1 MSLPPPAEIGA
12 PLSAVDT
19 PALVVDLDAFER
31 NLRRMADFVGRA
43 GVRLRAHAKT
53 HKSPDI
59 AARQVALG
67 AVGMCCQKVSE
78 AEVMVAGG
86 IADVLV
92 TNEVAGAFKLDR
104 LAALARRA
112 KVGVC
117 VDDAANVAELE
128 AAAAK
133 AGTTLEVMVEIDVG
147 ARRCGVAPGVPAAR
161 SAELVA
167 KAEHLRFAGLQAYH
181 GSAQHVREAADRK
194 AHIARAAELVEE
206 TRRALAAA
214 GLEARIVSG
223 AGTGTYENE
232 AASGVWNELQCGSYI
247 FMDADYARNK
257 RADGSPFGDYEHAL
271 FVYATVMSLPAPE
284 RAVVDA
290 GLKAFSVDSGLPLAW
305 QLPGAVYQ
313 RPSDEHGVL
322 DLSSCAEP
330 DRPRRGDKVLL
341 VPGHCDP
348 TVNLHDWYV
357 GVRGLGT
364 DSARVECLWP
374 VAARGAIF

>member
-1 MSLPPPAEIGA
+1 MSMKPPAAAGMALAE
-12 PLSAVDT
+12 VDT
-19 PALVVDLDAFER
+19 PALVIDLDAFER
-31 NLRRMADFVGRA
+31 NLERMAQFVRGA

-59 AARQVALG
+59 ALRQVALG
-67 AVGMCCQKVSE
+67 AVGVCCQKVSE
-78 AEVMVAGG
+78 AEAMVAGG
-86 IADVLV
+86 IPDVLV
-92 TNEVAGAFKLDR
+92 SNEVAGAAKLDR

-117 VDDAANVAELE
+117 VDDPDNVAELE

-133 AGTTLEVMVEIDVG
+133 AGVNLDVLVEIDVG
-147 ARRCGVAPGVPAAR
+147 GRRCGAAPGVPATRIAQ
-161 SAELVA
+161 LVA
-167 KAEHLRFAGLQAYH
+167 KSPHLDFAGLQAYH
-181 GSAQHVREAADRK
+181 GSAQHVRVADERRDLVR
-194 AHIARAAELVEE
+194 HAAELVEE

-223 AGTGTYENE
+223 GGTGTCENE

-257 RADGSPFGDYEHAL
+257 RADGSAFDDYQHAL
-271 FVYATVMSLPAPE
+271 FVYATVMSVPVPE
-284 RAVVDA
+284 RAIVDA
-290 GLKAFSVDSGLPLAW
+290 GLKAFSVDSGLPLPCK
-305 QLPGAVYQ
+305 LPGAVYQ

-322 DLSSCAEP
+322 DLVGCSE
-330 DRPRRGDKVLL
+330 RPKRGDKVLL
-341 VPGHCDP
+341 IPGHCDP

-374 VAARGAIF
+374 VAARGAVF